1 MSTITFLKSWH
12 VFGTTENLLITIAT
26 SGELSPNRDGTRYD
40 RVYIV
45 NASG

>member
-1 MSTITFLKSWH
+1 MARVWYNGEL
-12 VFGTTENLLITIAT
+12 VDAVVVVNDTTTT
-26 SGELSPNRDGTRYD
+26 SGEPSPNRDGTRYD

>member
-1 MSTITFLKSWH
+1 MARVWYNGEL
-12 VFGTTENLLITIAT
+12 VDAVVVVNDTIAT
-26 SGELSPNRDGTRYD
+26 SGELSHNRDGTRYD